1 MDNNIPHID
10 KIIKEKFEQF
20 APVPPERIWTGIE
33 NEIRIG
39 KTKQISRN
47 RWFIAAAV
55 LILFALVSAILLIKP
70 SSFEASAD
78 KSKQITDEVK
88 VVPSTSDDINELPA
102 GSEKIVSGI
111 EKTAEKE
118 DLVVTDKQLSNNKT
132 TESQIEIE
140 PKIAS
145 IDKSQ
150 KKIELDQQVEPL
162 NSMAIV
168 GMRRS
173 VLLYPGI
180 FDFEYLPE
188 DRNVL
193 DPSPNPESV
202 IEPKNELP
210 YQRWKISYYI
220 TPELSIATYDSVEIL
235 NSYTL
240 SVEPTYFLN
249 ENFFIRTGVGL
260 SYVRD
265 RGFARIKYITNE
277 YMGSYK
283 DVYDITFDTVLGN
296 IMPVYHTKTVEVWDS
311 IPHISVSGVTNKYL
325 YLQVPALFGYQYK
338 KPGSLISWY
347 FMGGPAVNIKVGSWI
362 DNPKPD
368 EANSDIVDLKNNLP
382 KRSDIYFQLWLG
394 AGLEYEINKKVSIA
408 IEPGYRYYFK
418 SIYNNPYNH
427 TSSSG
432 FTLRVG
438 LVYMMK

>member
-20 APVPPERIWTGIE
+20 APVPPEHIWTGIE

-102 GSEKIVSGI
+102 GSETIVSGI

-193 DPSPNPESV
+193 DPSPNPESI